1 MALTTSNS
9 SKLNQNIVTDVNAP
23 VELATG
29 PSRTISPEAAIL
41 FNKSIVARPLMA
53 PEVCSIRVKNT
64 EYRYRWV
71 NKMAQGG
78 RYYMQRKAQGFVNA
92 TTDDVEILS
101 GDVSSSSGEITAF
114 DLVLMKIRADLY
126 DGAIKHN
133 MEKAAVMTRARG
145 VYYEGASPDVNS
157 DAKPQRVSVAQ
168 EAFSK
173 SGKATP
179 FIPDNPDAIVDD
191 SIKSGRLAQTRKTVE
206 ELREHK

>member
-1 MALTTSNS
+1 MTLTTNNS
-9 SKLNQNIVTDVNAP
+9 TKMGQNIVTDVNAP
-23 VELATG
+23 VEVTNTPA
-29 PSRTISPEAAIL
+29 RVISPEAALL
-41 FNKSIVARPLMA
+41 FNKSVVARPLMA

-101 GDVSSSSGEITAF
+101 GDVTSTSGEITAF

-133 MEKAAVMTRARG
+133 MERAAVMTRTRG
-145 VYYEGASPDVNS
+145 VYYEGASSDVNS
-157 DAKPQRVSVAQ
+157 DAKPQRVSVAN
-168 EAFSK
+168 EAFTK

-179 FIPDNPDAIVDD
+179 FIPDNPDAIVED
-191 SIKSGRLAQTRKTVE
+191 SIKSGRVNNTRKTME